1 MNEQAHNPL
10 VMLVAGEA
18 SGDQHAASLFVELKK
33 RMPAIRAIGMGSSKM
48 RAAGVDIRFD
58 SSAIGVIGVAEVIR
72 HYGEIRRALRQMK
85 RLVKDERPDLLVCV
99 DYKEFNFQLA
109 KYAKSIGVKV
119 LFYVSPQVWAWRPG
133 RVKKYGKAIDHMAV
147 IFPFEQPFYES
158 YRIPVTYVGHPLAG
172 KVAPSADK
180 ATLMRE
186 FGLDPH
192 RPVIGLLPGSRTNEI
207 KRLLPVIR
215 DAAALLAVRYPDAQF
230 VLSQAATID
239 DSALDAVLASCPV
252 EIRRI
257 KARNHD
263 VLACC
268 DAAVTV
274 SGTATLEVA
283 LSRVPMLIIY
293 KVAPL
298 TYWLGRWLINIPF
311 IGMPNIMAGRS
322 IVRELIQHD
331 ASGQAIADE
340 VGRILDDK
348 EYANQMRRD
357 LDEVSRMLGEGGGSA
372 NLADLA
378 CSMLEHIEREQ

>member
-1 MNEQAHNPL
+1 MNKQAKKPL

-18 SGDQHAASLFVELKK
+18 SGDQHAASLYLELKK
-33 RMPAIRAIGMGSSKM
+33 RIPEVKAIGMGSSNMK
-48 RAAGVDIRFD
+48 AAGVDICFN
-58 SSAIGVIGVAEVIR
+58 SSSIGVIGTAEVIR
-72 HYGEIRRALRQMK
+72 HYGEIRHALRLMK
-85 RLVKDERPDLLVCV
+85 RLVKEERPDLLICV

-109 KYAKSIGVKV
+109 KYAKSVGVKV

-147 IFPFEQPFYES
+147 IFPFERSFYES
-158 YRIPVTYVGHPLAG
+158 YQIPVTYVGHPLAG
-172 KVAPSADK
+172 KVVPSAAK
-180 ATLMRE
+180 SALMRE
-186 FGLDPH
+186 FELDPQ
-192 RPVIGLLPGSRTNEI
+192 RPVIGLLPGSRSNEI

-215 DAAALLAVRYPDAQF
+215 DAATLLAARYPDAQF
-230 VLSQAATID
+230 VLSQAPTVED
-239 DSALDAVLASCPV
+239 RALDSVLASCPV
-252 EIRRI
+252 AMRRI
-257 KARNHD
+257 KARNPD

-268 DAAVTV
+268 DVAVTV

-293 KVAPL
+293 KVAPI

-311 IGMPNIMAGRS
+311 IGMPNILAGRS
-322 IVRELIQHD
+322 IVREFIQHD

-340 VGRILDDK
+340 VGRILDDT
-348 EYANQMRRD
+348 EYANQMKRD

-378 CSMLEHIEREQ
+378 CKMLGGTD

>member
-1 MNEQAHNPL
+1 VGDAVSEQTRNPL

-18 SGDQHAASLFVELKK
+18 SGDQHAASLFLELKK
-33 RMPAIRAIGMGSSKM
+33 RMPDVRAIGMGSSKM
-48 RAAGVDIRFD
+48 QAAGVDISFD
-58 SSAIGVIGVAEVIR
+58 SSSISVIGVVEVIR
-72 HYGEIRRALRQMK
+72 HYGEIRRVLQLMK
-85 RLVKDERPDLLVCV
+85 QLVKNERPDLLVCV
-99 DYKEFNFQLA
+99 DYQAFNVQLA

-119 LFYVSPQVWAWRPG
+119 LFYVSPQVWASRPW

-158 YRIPVTYVGHPLAG
+158 YQIPVTYVGHPLAG
-172 KVAPSADK
+172 KVVPSADK
-180 ATLMRE
+180 SALMSE
-186 FGLDPH
+186 FGLDAQ
-192 RPVIGLLPGSRTNEI
+192 RPVIALLPGSRTNEI

-215 DAAALLAVRYPDAQF
+215 DAAALLAVRYPAAQF
-230 VLSQAATID
+230 VLSQAAAVED
-239 DSALDAVLASCPV
+239 GALAPVLAECPV
-252 EIRRI
+252 AILCI
-257 KARNHD
+257 KARNPD

-268 DAAVTV
+268 DVAVTV

-293 KVAPL
+293 KVAPI

-311 IGMPNIMAGRS
+311 IGMPNILAGRS
-322 IVRELIQHD
+322 IVRELIQHE

-340 VGRILDDK
+340 VGRILDDA

-357 LDEVSRMLGEGGGSA
+357 LNEVSGMLGEGGGSA

-378 CSMLEHIEREQ
+378 CRMLGY